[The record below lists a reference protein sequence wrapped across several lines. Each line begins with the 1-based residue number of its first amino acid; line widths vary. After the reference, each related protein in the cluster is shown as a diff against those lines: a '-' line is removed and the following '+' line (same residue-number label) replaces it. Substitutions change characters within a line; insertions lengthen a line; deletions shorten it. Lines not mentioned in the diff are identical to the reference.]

1 MSFGH
6 SQLGPKSSNEKLKSK
21 NITPFILQE
30 EDNLSSGGSE
40 NIDEY
45 IDNFRNRMDLPMT
58 QIIPEKCHACLE
70 SSLKILK

>member
-58 QIIPEKCHACLE
+58 
-70 SSLKILK
+70 

>member
-21 NITPFILQE
+21 QITPFILQE
-30 EDNLSSGGSE
+30 EDNISSGGSE

-45 IDNFRNRMDLPMT
+45 IDNYRNRMDLPMT
-58 QIIPEKCHACLE
+58 QILPEKCELCLA
-70 SSLKILK
+70 SSLKILN